1 VTGPTPLTGDRA
13 DPPTGR
19 GGWTGRTRSREGRLD
34 PGGSWWADLVTGGR
48 GSMRA
53 WLLDLGRFR

>member
-1 VTGPTPLTGDRA
+1 VTGSIPLTGDRA
-13 DPPTGR
+13 DPLTGR
-19 GGWTGRTRSREGRLD
+19 GGWT